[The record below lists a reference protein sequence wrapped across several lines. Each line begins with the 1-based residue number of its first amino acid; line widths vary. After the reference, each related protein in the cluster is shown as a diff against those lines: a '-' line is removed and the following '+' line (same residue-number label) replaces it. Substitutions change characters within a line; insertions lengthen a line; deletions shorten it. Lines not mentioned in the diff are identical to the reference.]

1 MANHTFITGQFVR
14 IGQRLANASD
24 RVLAWIIDI
33 LVMFGLAQLFSSI
46 FMIFHFS
53 SGGGFDWLVYV
64 LSAVLI
70 LYPFLS
76 EWLFNGRTVGKMA
89 LGIRVV
95 GSDGSMPSVG
105 SLFFRWVFF
114 LIEGFTGFGLV
125 VILLTRNN
133 QRFGDIAGSTYV
145 VKTRKPYYAPSY
157 KLNNFPADYRPYFP
171 QVAQLSQ
178 AQVNLI
184 GQVYYLTGSDAEQI
198 RVNLCQKICNYL
210 KLNVSGMTPHQF
222 LSQVNY
228 DFTYLTVREG

>member
-46 FMIFHFS
+46 YLFFYFS
-53 SGGGFDWLVYV
+53 ASGAFEWLGYV
-64 LSAVLI
+64 LGGVLI
-70 LYPFLS
+70 LYPFIS

-105 SLFFRWVFF
+105 SLFFRWVFL

-145 VKTRKPYYAPSY
+145 VKTRKPYYAQSY
-157 KLNNFPADYRPYFP
+157 KLNNFPVDYRPYFP

-210 KLNVSGMTPHQF
+210 KINVSGMTPHQF
-222 LSQVNY
+222 LGQVNY
-228 DFTYLTVREG
+228 DFTYLTVKEG